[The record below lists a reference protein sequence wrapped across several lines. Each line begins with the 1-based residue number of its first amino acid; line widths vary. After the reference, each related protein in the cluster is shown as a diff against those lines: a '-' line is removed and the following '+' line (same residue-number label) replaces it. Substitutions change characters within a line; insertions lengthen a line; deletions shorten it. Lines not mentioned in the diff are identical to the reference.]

1 MSERFE
7 EMLSESAKSQEQS
20 MKLLE
25 KLFAVAQPDTVFGKP
40 ISAEGQTIIT
50 ASEVRVGLGLG
61 FGSGLGMGS
70 KPADEETPV
79 ESDEAEQ
86 GLESGVG
93 VGTGGGG
100 GGASSGRPIAV
111 ISVDEEGVKVEPVV
125 DVTKIGL
132 AFFTTLG
139 SMFFMLSRMR
149 RASRG

>member
-1 MSERFE
+1 
-7 EMLSESAKSQEQS
+7 
-20 MKLLE
+20 
-25 KLFAVAQPDTVFGKP
+25 
-40 ISAEGQTIIT
+40 
-50 ASEVRVGLGLG
+50 
-61 FGSGLGMGS
+61 MGS
-70 KPADEETPV
+70 KPADEEAQV
-79 ESDEAEQ
+79 ESEEGEQ

-111 ISVDEEGVKVEPVV
+111 ISVDEEGVKVEPIV

-132 AFFTTLG
+132 ALFTTLG

>member
-1 MSERFE
+1 
-7 EMLSESAKSQEQS
+7 

-25 KLFAVAQPDTVFGKP
+25 KLFAVAQPETVFGKP

-61 FGSGLGMGS
+61 FGSGVGMGS
-70 KPADEETPV
+70 KPAEEKAQIESEV
-79 ESDEAEQ
+79 EEQ
-86 GLESGVG
+86 GLESGFG
-93 VGTGGGG
+93 IGGGGGG

-111 ISVDEEGVKVEPVV
+111 ISIDQEGVKVEPVV
-125 DVTKIGL
+125 DATKLGI